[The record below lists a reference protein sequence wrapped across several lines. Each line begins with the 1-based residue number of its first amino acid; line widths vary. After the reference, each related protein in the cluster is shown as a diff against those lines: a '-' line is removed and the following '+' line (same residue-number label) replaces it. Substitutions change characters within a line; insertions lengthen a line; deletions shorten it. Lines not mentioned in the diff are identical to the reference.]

1 MRLSPELINQHH
13 SFYDRS
19 EATRP
24 LLDFFVGGLFP
35 LAQFRDGLSDGLLA
49 PEAVVPEA
57 FEDYHRI
64 LGAQVP
70 VRGELIET
78 LFPFIPIPWMEA
90 IIGCPV
96 RVSLDTCSIGA
107 EPFLEDLSEL
117 DRVEE
122 AALDPENPW
131 RLKLLEYQHFLVETF
146 GGEKPVGLPIMRG
159 PMDMIGAML
168 GGERTV
174 FGFYDHPREM
184 ERLLRICADAWLQTA
199 RAQFE
204 VIPPFQGGYFNY
216 RQVHLSEPS
225 PVLQEDNV
233 AMLSPSLYRE
243 FVLPQDERILVAFP
257 HALFHTHSS
266 SAHILLDDLLACP
279 LVKSV
284 DSCWDL
290 PPFGPPVQKLIPSYH
305 RIQEAGKSLY
315 VVAVGCPAEEDL
327 LLLRDLDP
335 RGLCIFFDALDQTT
349 GRQIAQR
356 FERAWEVEL
365 EGK

>member
-1 MRLSPELINQHH
+1 MHRQ
-13 SFYDRS
+13 FYDRS
-19 EATRP
+19 ESTRP

-35 LAQFRDGLSDGLLA
+35 LAEFRGGLSDGLLE
-49 PEAVVPEA
+49 PEAVVPKT

-64 LGAQVP
+64 TRTQVP
-70 VRGELIET
+70 VRGELVET

-107 EPFLEDLSEL
+107 EPFLENWSDL
-117 DRVEE
+117 DRIEE
-122 AALDPENPW
+122 AALDPGNPW
-131 RLKLLEYQHFLVETF
+131 RLKLLEYQRFLVETF
-146 GGEKPVGLPIMRG
+146 GGEKPIGYPIMRG

-174 FGFYDHPREM
+174 LGFYDYPREM

-199 RAQFE
+199 RAQIE
-204 VIPPFQGGYFNY
+204 IIPPFHGGYFNF
-216 RQVHLSEPS
+216 RQMYLPGPS

-243 FVLPQDERILVAFP
+243 FVLPQDERILAAIPYPF
-257 HALFHTHSS
+257 FHTHSS

-279 LVKSV
+279 LVKAI

-290 PPFGPPVQKLIPSYH
+290 PPFGPPVESLIPSYH

-315 VVAVGCPAEEDL
+315 IVAVGCPKEEDL

-335 RGLCIFFDALDQTT
+335 RGLCIFFQAVDQTT
-349 GRQIAQR
+349 GHQIAQSL
-356 FERAWEVEL
+356 ERAWELEL
-365 EGK
+365 KGK